1 MFKLKIDAGALAAVL
16 ALVII
21 LWASAVQ
28 AAAKNVIL
36 MISDGLGY
44 NTIKATD
51 YFTGSTAVYES
62 FPVRYAVST
71 YSAGLPEKPAA
82 GYNTVLAWGLP
93 EYLKFRPTDSASAA
107 TAMATGVKN
116 YDGVLNL
123 STSGQPLKTITEI
136 ANDFQKS
143 SGVVTNVQ
151 WSHAT
156 PAGMFA
162 HNASRNNYAAIAMEM
177 VGSSSPLKVIMGAGN
192 PNYDDN
198 GEPASKTADYVGG
211 TATWN
216 NLVNGT
222 HNGFTLLQTKSEF
235 EKLANGTTIYDKV
248 VGTFETNTTAQQ
260 ARTSPPKVA
269 APENP
274 SGVAFNSNVP
284 SLATMTLGALNVLT
298 QDQDGFFLMIEGG
311 AVDWASHA
319 NQLGRMIEEQQDF
332 NEAVEAVVTWIE
344 AHGGWSRNLLIVTAD
359 HETGNLWGP
368 AGVYTDI
375 VDYGKG
381 NLPGAQFYSGEHTNA
396 LVPLFAKG
404 AGSELFAAYADKIDP
419 VRGAYVDNTVIF
431 QVMKSQLAEV
441 SHPVPCRS
449 GVLKPQAGPNAASP
463 ALEPH

>member
-1 MFKLKIDAGALAAVL
+1 MFKLKKDTGALAAVL

-21 LWASAVQ
+21 LWASVAQ

-82 GYNTVLAWGLP
+82 DYNTVLAWGLP
-93 EYLKFRPTDSASAA
+93 GYLKFRPTDSASAA

-116 YDGVLNL
+116 YDGVLNI
-123 STSGQPLKTITEI
+123 STTGQQLKTITEI

-151 WSHAT
+151 WSQAT

-192 PNYDDN
+192 PNYDNN

-216 NLVNGT
+216 DLVNGT

-235 EKLANGTTIYDKV
+235 EKLANGITIFDKV
-248 VGTFETNTTAQQ
+248 VGTFQTNTTAQQ
-260 ARTSPPKVA
+260 ARTSPPKGA

-311 AVDWASHA
+311 AVDWANHA

-344 AHGGWSRNLLIVTAD
+344 KHGSWSENLLIVTSD
-359 HETGNLWGP
+359 HATGALWGP
-368 AGVYTDI
+368 KGVYNDI
-375 VDYGKG
+375 VDNGKG
-381 NLPGAQFYSGEHTNA
+381 NLPGAQFYSGEHTNE

-419 VRGAYVDNTVIF
+419 MRGAYIDNTAIF
-431 QVMKSQLAEV
+431 QVLKSQLAAIPY
-441 SHPVPCRS
+441 PVPCRS
-449 GVLKPQAGPNAASP
+449 RVLKRRAGY
-463 ALEPH
+463 